1 MLVLS
6 SYRILLFHAYSK
18 FEQKVVQALERGRL
32 ILERGDEL
40 GGFILTNATASTK
53 SRPQLKAKEGTE
65 TGPPKELVIYDQFH
79 PLLISSNFPAAQVIA
94 FPTLDEAVDDFFSK
108 IESQKIDLKQVTQV
122 KHRPKLPFNK

>member
-1 MLVLS
+1 
-6 SYRILLFHAYSK
+6 
-18 FEQKVVQALERGRL
+18 
-32 ILERGDEL
+32 LERGDEL

-65 TGPPKELVIYDQFH
+65 TEPPKELVIYDQFH
-79 PLLISSNFPAAQVIA
+79 PLLISSNFPAAQVIP

-122 KHRPKLPFNK
+122 KCRPKLPYNK